1 MITVVDPE
9 RHSHSLILAPDK
21 ITVGQVVKAFLA
33 KRYRIPETEG
43 REEKN
48 LANFL
53 EILRTASLSSGP
65 DLPTMNW
72 TLAKLVSA
80 SQT

>member
-1 MITVVDPE
+1 
-9 RHSHSLILAPDK
+9 
-21 ITVGQVVKAFLA
+21 VKAFLA

-43 REEKN
+43 REEEN
-48 LANFL
+48 LASFL
-53 EILRTASLSSGP
+53 DILRAASLSSGP

-80 SQT
+80 GQA

>member
-9 RHSHSLILAPDK
+9 RRSRSLTLSPDK
-21 ITVGQVVKAFLA
+21 ITVGQVVKAFRA
-33 KRYRIPETEG
+33 KRYRIAETEG
-43 REEKN
+43 REEEN

-53 EILRTASLSSGP
+53 ETLRTASLNSGP